1 MSAVRSPIIN
11 KRKEKNG
18 VKKALPTI
26 LVIIIFIAGVSVFLY
41 PTVSNYLNRKN
52 STRAITEHNEKLSKL
67 SPETIAQEREAARRY
82 NESLFGNAVVLTDPF
97 DPDAY
102 PITDGEYTELLALD
116 TVMAYIEIPAID
128 VYLPIYHGT
137 SEETLLIGVGHLENT
152 SLPVGGESTHA
163 VLSAHCGLP
172 SARLFTDL
180 HLIKEGNIFR
190 IHVLDETLTYQ
201 VYEIETVDPEDS
213 SSLFIKE
220 GEDIVTLIT
229 CTPYGKNT
237 HRLLVRGRRIEES
250 KDQPITEP
258 EIEKEMTWEDYSKL
272 AAIGIAAVFIML
284 LLGGAVRSFIRRKKN
299 EKAD

>member
-180 HLIKEGNIFR
+180 HLIKEGNLFR

-272 AAIGIAAVFIML
+272 AAIGIAAVFIMM